1 MLFVN
6 TEASIYC
13 FRLTLS
19 YTGARPLLICEAA
32 GHVPADLLVAM
43 PPARAPP
50 IGALGPSSESAVPYE
65 DTHRG
70 DYWEVKLFN
79 NKDAPAPNFKE
90 VSNV

>member
-6 TEASIYC
+6 TEAIRMGM
-13 FRLTLS
+13 FV
-19 YTGARPLLICEAA
+19 YT
-32 GHVPADLLVAM
+32 ADLLVAM

-90 VSNV
+90 VSNVMYDVIYNIL